1 MSTHILGTKK
11 HTHTCTWSI
20 HLKLSWDYFDMR
32 RVSNF
37 SCMRIHHNRFFLAC
51 LQSIYKV
58 EMFRLILPTTLH
70 NTAIKYVYH
79 YICYCTA
86 FCGKV
91 KRSIFLCEWSDQPK
105 SYEIVECLGKLSTFQ
120 YKNCMYEMFPCFNI
134 YIYGCN
140 AHIIKVNWYVHM
152 YKYLTVVEKKRR
164 TEGKAF
170 LLEEKRSK
178 IKIN

>member
-70 NTAIKYVYH
+70 NTTMKYVYH
-79 YICYCTA
+79 LHMLLYSFLWQGEKIN
-86 FCGKV
+86 
-91 KRSIFLCEWSDQPK
+91 IFVWVVRQPK

-120 YKNCMYEMFPCFNI
+120 YKNCMYEIFPCFNI
-134 YIYGCN
+134 YIYMDVM
-140 AHIIKVNWYVHM
+140 HI
-152 YKYLTVVEKKRR
+152 
-164 TEGKAF
+164 
-170 LLEEKRSK
+170 
-178 IKIN
+178 